1 MKEVEVD
8 KIENK
13 EAELDNETGKLKWSI
28 QLDPGKENKVNFKY
42 AVKYPKN
49 NSIVLE

>member
-13 EAELDNETGKLKWSI
+13 EAELDAETGKLKWTI
-28 QLDPGKENKVNFKY
+28 KLEPGKEKKVDFKY
-42 AVKYPKN
+42 SVKYPKN
-49 NSIVLE
+49 NNIVLE